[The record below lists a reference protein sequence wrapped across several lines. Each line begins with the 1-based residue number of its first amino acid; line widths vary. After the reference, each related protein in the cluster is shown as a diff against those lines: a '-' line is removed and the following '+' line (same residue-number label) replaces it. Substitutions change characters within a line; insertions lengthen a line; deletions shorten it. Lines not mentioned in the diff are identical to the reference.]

1 MARSTQSV
9 DDIIQEALGGLM
21 ARLAPAIA
29 KAFAEVAAVGL
40 EEHLAL
46 KGPAK
51 KARVTARRRPRPVE
65 LTRWVADRR
74 ARRVP
79 TFVIEL
85 TGGLDTKK
93 RIIEKYGEN
102 AVFEKNKP
110 LPKPKSDSVKVS
122 PDGKKPPKEAARV
135 VSAR

>member
-1 MARSTQSV
+1 MARSTHSV

-21 ARLAPAIA
+21 SRLAPAIA
-29 KAFAEVAAVGL
+29 KAFAEAAAAGL
-40 EEHLAL
+40 ERQLAV

-51 KARVTARRRPRPVE
+51 KARVAARRRSRAVE
-65 LTRWVADRR
+65 LTRWVADRS

-79 TFVIEL
+79 IFVIEL

-93 RIIEKYGEN
+93 RIVAKYGEN
-102 AVFEKNKP
+102 SVFEKGKP
-110 LPKPKSDSVKVS
+110 PPKPKADSAKVA
-122 PDGKKPPKEAARV
+122 PDGKKLPNEAARV